1 MYKNKMISNEELE
14 VLKTDF
20 GFGDDYQY
28 VKEPKGIT
36 VFNKYG
42 KEVAFI
48 GNGFLKKKEGKKND

>member
-1 MYKNKMISNEELE
+1 MISNEELE